1 LRDKNPDTEVGDREK
16 ILRTEEPIDEKRRKK
31 IEHSMKV
38 FKGRWRKKEVFV

>member
-1 LRDKNPDTEVGDREK
+1 LRDNKNPDTEVGDLEK

-38 FKGRWRKKEVFV
+38 FRGGDGGVFV